1 MIVKEEILPLKIS
14 NLIQRQ
20 FPDWY
25 VEHGD
30 NFVAFV
36 QAYYEWMEASGNPLY
51 YSRNYYNIKDIDNT
65 FDEFIVYFK
74 EKYLKD
80 IQLSTESDVELLVK
94 HALDI
99 YRSKGTERSVK
110 LLFQLVFNRD
120 VKFYYPSLDLFKLSD
135 GVWLKPKYLELS
147 LSERNTQLTYKEVV
161 GLSSGA
167 IGFVDSVVR
176 RWTKNRLQ
184 DVAYI
189 SAIFGQFQYGEK
201 LQPTDKSLDVTDC
214 PVILGSLTNIDIG
227 VAGTGK
233 NYKAGDMVTLSST
246 YGDYGTGLVM
256 ETIDAFGVVDSVLV
270 EGGYGYQG
278 GDQDVLYVSNTMFT
292 VSNLKFTNTASDIR
306 YFNNFDK
313 VSQAQA
319 FLNYTDASAGF
330 GRNEHIFTYYSN
342 GASMGE
348 GIILEI
354 NASNSISGTL
364 LAGLISGNL
373 NKNFYT
379 TSNAVSAN
387 LLSSNGY
394 YQANATGLFL
404 ANDNYIVLNVD
415 NIDGDFILG
424 EKIWQ
429 TSGHGS
435 IIVIDAPNSLL
446 TINAIHGVLT
456 DQDDI
461 TGQMSGT
468 TADIT
473 SISVGIGLVNTTGTF
488 YNFPNNHINSNNITG
503 TLSKLELGAGYSI
516 TVSNSLLYSEQIN
529 INSDLL
535 ADYAS
540 KGINATA
547 YGFPGAPT
555 ANLTSGTIG
564 GSLSSSTMTIGKIA
578 SITVARPGQN
588 YSKPPFV
595 RLDNPFVRA
604 MELNDFSLVVSGP
617 TSTFTIGDTVTQ
629 NSTDARGII
638 TSYRDNKLTVQNLR
652 YNSNNWFVPTTNTAT
667 RITTSSGTVANV
679 ENVSSENNLDIMGL
693 NLSVDSKFTIGNGA
707 IRVLKVV
714 DSGFGFLPDE
724 NVYIDGTGE
733 ATARVQTQGTSSGYY
748 RQKGGFLS
756 DDKKLFDGWFWQNYS
771 YQIVSAMVLRKYE
784 KMLKQLSHPIGTIM
798 FGRFVHVRE
807 LDSNLKVDCNII
819 RIT

>member
-1 MIVKEEILPLKIS
+1 
-14 NLIQRQ
+14 
-20 FPDWY
+20 
-25 VEHGD
+25 
-30 NFVAFV
+30 
-36 QAYYEWMEASGNPLY
+36 
-51 YSRNYYNIKDIDNT
+51 
-65 FDEFIVYFK
+65 
-74 EKYLKD
+74 
-80 IQLSTESDVELLVK
+80 
-94 HALDI
+94 LDI

-135 GVWLKPKYLELS
+135 GVWIKPKYLELN
-147 LSERNTQLTYKEVV
+147 LSEKNTQLTYKEVI

-167 IGFVDSVVR
+167 IGFVDSIVR

-189 SAIFGQFQYGEK
+189 SAIFGQFQFGEK
-201 LQPTDKSLDVTDC
+201 LQPTDKSLDISDC
-214 PVILGSLTNIDIG
+214 PVVLGSLTSIDIG

-233 NYKAGDMVTLSST
+233 NYEVGDTVILSST

-256 ETIDAFGVVDSVLV
+256 ETIDAFGVVDSVLT

-278 GDQDVLYVSNTMFT
+278 GDKDVLYVSNVMFT
-292 VSNLKFTNTASDIR
+292 VSNLEFTNTASDIR

-313 VSQAQA
+313 VSQSQA
-319 FLNYTDASAGF
+319 MLGYTNASGGF
-330 GRNEHIFTYYSN
+330 GRNDHIFTYYAN
-342 GASMGE
+342 NAVMGE

-354 NASNSISGTL
+354 NGVNSTSGSL
-364 LAGLISGNL
+364 LTGIISGNL

-379 TSNAVSAN
+379 TSNVVSAN
-387 LLSSNGY
+387 LLANGY
-394 YQANATGLFL
+394 NQYNATGLFL
-404 ANDNYIVLNVD
+404 ANDDYIVLSVNNV
-415 NIDGDFILG
+415 NGDFIPG
-424 EKIWQ
+424 EKVWQ

-435 IIVIDAPNSLL
+435 VANIDTINSLL
-446 TINAIHGVLT
+446 IVNAIHGVLT
-456 DQDDI
+456 DQDDL

-473 SISVGIGLVNTTGTF
+473 SISIGIGLVNTTGAF
-488 YNFPNNHINSNNITG
+488 YNYPNNQISSNNITG
-503 TLSKLELGAGYSI
+503 TLSKLELGGGYSI
-516 TVSNSLLYSEQIN
+516 TVSNSLLYSETIL

-535 ADYAS
+535 ADFAS

-547 YGFPGAPT
+547 YGFPAAPT

-564 GSLSSSTMTIGKIA
+564 GSLSTGSMTIGKIA

-617 TSTFTIGDTVTQ
+617 TSTFNMGDTVTQ
-629 NSTDARGII
+629 NATDARGIV
-638 TSYRDNKLTVQNLR
+638 TSYRDNKLTIQNLR
-652 YNSNNWFVPTTNTAT
+652 FNPNNWFVTTTNTAT
-667 RITTSSGTVANV
+667 QIATSSGTVANV
-679 ENVSSENNLDIMGL
+679 EDVSFENNLDIMGL

-707 IRVLKVV
+707 IKTLKVV

-733 ATARVQTQGTSSGYY
+733 ATARVETQGTSAGYY

-771 YQIVSAMVLRKYE
+771 YQIVSAMVLQKYE

-798 FGRFVHVRE
+798 FGRYVHVRE
-807 LDSNLKVDCNII
+807 LVSELIAVSNII
-819 RIT
+819 SIR